1 MSDIKFSVDEIL
13 DEYSKRKDEP
23 TKPKSS
29 YDVDELLSS
38 TDKGKNKKDSKAFEF
53 DKEDTLRKEMLFDNT
68 QAILSQYSKPKPKK
82 DEETDNVNT
91 SFDDTQS
98 ILTQYSNQK
107 SNKEADYET
116 TPSFDDTQSILT
128 QYSKTENKESA
139 DEHEDNLSAYLG
151 NTQSILKQYS
161 KKEEKTDKKIN
172 ASNLTENNNQHST
185 KNVHKANDTQAL
197 SLEEKLSKS
206 NVKPLKKSSGNT
218 EIIEGILK
226 LKKERVLS
234 KTAELVPI
242 NRKNIND
249 IHLDITSKI
258 IPKTEQ
264 ISIPDTA
271 DELTKMSMLAEK
283 RNKRIK
289 DFVLSSDV
297 DDNDEEAEIQ
307 EEEYDTLDDFNDIE
321 DAPNIANE
329 LSQLK
334 GSFVIKVCFML
345 IATVLSSYIAF
356 ANDFSWPV
364 PGLLHIDTS
373 PTSFLFVNIVIGI
386 LCLFVCGSVVKNGMA
401 GFFTLNA
408 DGDSLPA
415 IAIVTSLITSIV
427 YFAETPLIKNNKIHI
442 FIPVAIGCLL
452 FNTIGKLLIVS
463 RAEKNFKYISDD
475 NEKYALFQIDDTEK
489 AAKFTRGALSGYP
502 SLTAMR
508 EAGFVENF
516 MKSSFSSD
524 LTDTYCRK
532 AVPAIFLSSLGIALI
547 SLVMNN
553 NMEMTTR
560 IFAALSTLTGTIALC
575 ASFAVMLIV
584 NLPFARLTKK
594 MLLSSAC
601 VLSYDGVED
610 FSDTN
615 SVLLDVNQLFPE
627 GSVELINLK
636 QLSAATIEEGILIA
650 ASLSCHAGSVLK
662 STFYKMLKGNT
673 EMLYPVE
680 SYLYEDTLGLSGW
693 ISNKRVLLGTREFMK
708 NHSIEG
714 LPSTAKEADYANG
727 NTVLYLS
734 VSGEATTMFIVKVK
748 ASIGVSKW
756 LRELVRNDI
765 TIVLRS
771 VDSII
776 SLNLLSDLFHI
787 PTDYFKLIPFRH
799 HVDFEAQTAYTPKSS
814 SPMICSGRFQS
825 FASLITHVRSLNKT
839 AIAGM
844 FFVLTSCI
852 MGILLSLCMTFLS
865 SFSQI
870 SASVA
875 LLFNMG
881 WVAILLL
888 FLMFRRK

>member
-1 MSDIKFSVDEIL
+1 MSDIKFSIDEIL
-13 DEYSKRKDEP
+13 NEYSKRKDEP
-23 TKPKSS
+23 PKPKSS
-29 YDVDELLSS
+29 FDVDELIGSS
-38 TDKGKNKKDSKAFEF
+38 DKGRKNKESKAFEF
-53 DKEDTLRKEMLFDNT
+53 DKEDSLRKEMLFDNT
-68 QAILSQYSKPKPKK
+68 QAILSQYSKPKSDK
-82 DEETDNVNT
+82 DALIDEV
-91 SFDDTQS
+91 
-98 ILTQYSNQK
+98 
-107 SNKEADYET
+107 
-116 TPSFDDTQSILT
+116 TPTFDDTQSILT
-128 QYSKTENKESA
+128 QYSKPENQIDTDKR
-139 DEHEDNLSAYLG
+139 EDDLSAYLG

-161 KKEEKTDKKIN
+161 NIEENVSEKKDTFQTLENDKQKTTKKVHNEEN
-172 ASNLTENNNQHST
+172 
-185 KNVHKANDTQAL
+185 TQAL
-197 SLEEKLSKS
+197 SFEEKMAKA
-206 NVKPLKKSSGNT
+206 NVKPLKRVSGNT

-226 LKKERVLS
+226 LKKERVTS

-264 ISIPDTA
+264 ISIPETA

-283 RNKRIK
+283 RHKKIK
-289 DFVLSSDV
+289 DFVLSTNIDE
-297 DDNDEEAEIQ
+297 DNEEELEVE
-307 EEEYDTLDDFNDIE
+307 EEEYRTVEDFNDIE
-321 DAPNIANE
+321 DAPSIANE

-334 GSFVIKVCFML
+334 SGFVIKLLFL
-345 IATVLSSYIAF
+345 IIATALSSYITF
-356 ANDFSWPV
+356 ANDFGWPA
-364 PGLLHIDTS
+364 PGLLNVSTS
-373 PTSFLFVNIVIGI
+373 PTTFLFVNIVIGI
-386 LCLFVCGSVVKNGMA
+386 LCLFVCGSVVKNGMK
-401 GFFTLNA
+401 GFFTFNA

-427 YFAETPLIKNNKIHI
+427 YFADTPLIKNNKIHI

-463 RAEKNFKYISDD
+463 RAEQNFKYISND
-475 NEKYALFQIDDTEK
+475 NEKYAMFQIEDTEK

-508 EAGFVENF
+508 ETGFVENF

-524 LTDTYCRK
+524 LTDTYCRR
-532 AVPAIFLSSLGIALI
+532 AVPAIFFTSLGIALI

-553 NMEMTTR
+553 SMETTEK
-560 IFAALSTLTGTIALC
+560 IFAALSTLSGTIALC

-584 NLPFARLTKK
+584 NLPFSKVTKK
-594 MLLSSAC
+594 TLLSSSC

-627 GSVELINLK
+627 GSVDLVNLK
-636 QLSAATIEEGILIA
+636 QLSATTIEEGILIA

-662 STFYKMLKGNT
+662 STFYKMLKGNI

-693 ISNKRVLLGTREFMK
+693 IGNKRVLLGTRELMK

-714 LPSTAKEADYANG
+714 LPSAAKEADYANG

-799 HVDFEAQTAYTPKSS
+799 HADFEAQTAYTPKSS

-825 FASLITHVRSLNKT
+825 FASLITHVKRLNRT
-839 AIAGM
+839 AIVGM

-852 MGILLSLCMTFLS
+852 MGVLLSLCMTFLS

-870 SASVA
+870 SSSVA

-881 WVAILLL
+881 WVGILLL
-888 FLMFRRK
+888 FLMFKKQ